1 MGFPDA
7 ELPLTDSSPCVL
19 IDTERA
25 DASPGLSGSVASST
39 RRKIPLLQLAGFVA
53 TIVVVGLLCSLLVK
67 PWIHHL
73 SWWKVFRRCVS
84 ISSLIAL
91 WVFMRY
97 LHRQP
102 IRSLGLG
109 AWRAGK
115 RPLLQ
120 GVITGF
126 GGALLLAGI
135 YLASGACHIVVSL
148 DDAKLWGTV
157 IGFLPGAV
165 LVATLEELIF
175 RGYVLRQ
182 LLAYSAPLAIATSS
196 AAYALVHMPT
206 VFEWPGT
213 GLELVG
219 LAILG
224 GVLALSALRTG
235 QLYAAIGLHA
245 ALSYCARVNKLL
257 LGFPYPNLQWLVGTN
272 RLVNGVIA
280 WFILLIIGLFIARK
294 IRVLSSRE

>member
-19 IDTERA
+19 TDTEHA
-25 DASPGLSGSVASST
+25 DASPGLSGNASFST
-39 RRKIPLLQLAGFVA
+39 RRTIPLLYLAGFVA
-53 TIVVVGLLCSLLVK
+53 TIFAVSLVFSLLAK
-67 PWIHHL
+67 PWIHHF

-84 ISSLIAL
+84 ISSLVAL

-109 AWRAGK
+109 TWRTGK
-115 RPLLQ
+115 WPLLQ
-120 GVITGF
+120 GVTTGF
-126 GGALLLAGI
+126 GGALLLASI
-135 YLASGACHIVVSL
+135 YLVSGACQIVVSL
-148 DDAKLWGTV
+148 DSAKLWGTV
-157 IGFLPGAV
+157 IGFLPGAM

-175 RGYVLRQ
+175 RGYILRQ
-182 LLAYSAPLAIATSS
+182 LLAYSVPLAIASS
-196 AAYALVHMPT
+196 STAYALVHMPT

-235 QLYAAIGLHA
+235 QLYLAIGLHA

-294 IRVLSSRE
+294 IRVLSRE